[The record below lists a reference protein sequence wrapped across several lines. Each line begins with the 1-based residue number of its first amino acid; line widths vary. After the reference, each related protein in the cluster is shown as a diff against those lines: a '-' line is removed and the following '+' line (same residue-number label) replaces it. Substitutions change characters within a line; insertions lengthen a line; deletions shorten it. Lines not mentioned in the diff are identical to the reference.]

1 MGFQFDHGYEIDKSY
16 SSRVAYVCME
26 FGIDQSLK
34 TYAGGLGFLA
44 GSFMRSAYELKQ
56 NVIGIGILWKYGY
69 YNQGRKQDLTMSVLF
84 EEKNYGFLIPTGIKF
99 SLKITKHDV
108 WVSAF
113 YLPPEVFKTAPLFL
127 LSTDLPENDYLAKTI
142 THKLYD
148 ANPETSIAASII
160 LGEGSAKLL
169 EELKWQPDL
178 FHLNESH
185 ALPLA
190 FYLYQKYKNINE
202 VKSKIVYTN
211 HTPEEAGNL
220 KTNIALLEK
229 MSYFCDVPIS
239 EIIAIAKIEQDKLD
253 HTETC
258 LNLSRKSNA
267 VSLLHKNTLI
277 KNCKNKDN
285 LCNIISITNAQ
296 NYNYWHDEEL
306 FKNIKDKPI
315 ENISIR
321 KESLKSVLFEIV
333 ADQCGEIYDP
343 KVCTIVFA
351 KRFAGYKRAD
361 IFFHNME
368 RFEKL
373 VTNKEKPVQII
384 WAGKPYPMD
393 YNGIGVYDKIV
404 DICKK
409 YGNCSILTGYEMK
422 LSKVLKG
429 GADVWLNMPRL
440 FHEASGTSGM
450 AAAMNGAVN
459 VGIPDGWFPEFA
471 KDKKNAFV
479 IPSSDTNLPE
489 HIQDD
494 LDCESLYDVIEKEIL
509 PIYYDYPNRWFE
521 IIRSA
526 ALDIIPYFDSNRM
539 NKEYYDKL
547 YNSNSNE

>member
-56 NVIGIGILWKYGY
+56 NIIGIGILWKYGY

-108 WVSAF
+108 WVTAF
-113 YLPPEVFKTAPLFL
+113 YLPPEVFKTAPVFL

-296 NYNYWHDEEL
+296 N
-306 FKNIKDKPI
+306 
-315 ENISIR
+315 
-321 KESLKSVLFEIV
+321 
-333 ADQCGEIYDP
+333 
-343 KVCTIVFA
+343 
-351 KRFAGYKRAD
+351 
-361 IFFHNME
+361 
-368 RFEKL
+368 
-373 VTNKEKPVQII
+373 
-384 WAGKPYPMD
+384 
-393 YNGIGVYDKIV
+393 
-404 DICKK
+404 
-409 YGNCSILTGYEMK
+409 
-422 LSKVLKG
+422 
-429 GADVWLNMPRL
+429 
-440 FHEASGTSGM
+440 
-450 AAAMNGAVN
+450 
-459 VGIPDGWFPEFA
+459 
-471 KDKKNAFV
+471 
-479 IPSSDTNLPE
+479 
-489 HIQDD
+489 
-494 LDCESLYDVIEKEIL
+494 
-509 PIYYDYPNRWFE
+509 
-521 IIRSA
+521 
-526 ALDIIPYFDSNRM
+526 
-539 NKEYYDKL
+539 
-547 YNSNSNE
+547 